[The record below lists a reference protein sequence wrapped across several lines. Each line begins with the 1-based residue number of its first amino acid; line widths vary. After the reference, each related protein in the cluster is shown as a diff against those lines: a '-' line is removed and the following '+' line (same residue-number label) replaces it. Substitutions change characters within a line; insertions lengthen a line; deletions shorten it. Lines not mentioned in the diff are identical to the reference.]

1 MSMNNTWTRTIPSYL
16 LAIMIKGATPARTG
30 TLMAVGSMTCVQIG
44 LALSVPLFGQL
55 GPLGTVWLRLAWASV
70 ILVVAVRPRPWRFR
84 RRILLAAIAL
94 GVVTGGVT
102 MLFMAAIARMP
113 LGTASALEFL
123 GPLGVAVARG
133 HGRRRLLWP
142 GLAAAGVL
150 VLTHPWQGGA
160 GNGQEPLGIVF
171 ALGAA
176 ACWAAYILLTQAVG
190 DEVAGLEGLAV
201 SIPVAALVSTPF
213 AVPEIGRALTP
224 HLLLIGLGLAL
235 LLPVIPFGLEMYA
248 LRRLT
253 TAAFGTLMCL
263 EPALALLAG
272 LVLLGQVPGL
282 SALAGV
288 ALVVAAGLGAV
299 RTGARQ
305 DETHVR
311 IESERVGVPAVY
323 IGGAMSEEMTPQENP
338 AKDPEDWVTG
348 DEPMTS
354 PQRSYLQTLA
364 REAGRD
370 VDLDALSKADASRLI
385 DELQV
390 VSGRGTGTASRV
402 G

>member
-1 MSMNNTWTRTIPSYL
+1 
-16 LAIMIKGATPARTG
+16 
-30 TLMAVGSMTCVQIG
+30 
-44 LALSVPLFGQL
+44 
-55 GPLGTVWLRLAWASV
+55 
-70 ILVVAVRPRPWRFR
+70 
-84 RRILLAAIAL
+84 
-94 GVVTGGVT
+94 
-102 MLFMAAIARMP
+102 
-113 LGTASALEFL
+113 
-123 GPLGVAVARG
+123 
-133 HGRRRLLWP
+133 
-142 GLAAAGVL
+142 
-150 VLTHPWQGGA
+150 
-160 GNGQEPLGIVF
+160 
-171 ALGAA
+171 
-176 ACWAAYILLTQAVG
+176 
-190 DEVAGLEGLAV
+190 
-201 SIPVAALVSTPF
+201 
-213 AVPEIGRALTP
+213 
-224 HLLLIGLGLAL
+224 LGLAL

-282 SALAGV
+282 AALAGV

-305 DETHVR
+305 HETHVR
-311 IESERVGVPAVY
+311 IDSERVGVPAIY
-323 IGGAMSEEMTPQENP
+323 TGGVMSEEMTPQENP

-348 DEPMTS
+348 DEPMTG

-390 VSGRGTGTASRV
+390 VSGRGTAS
-402 G
+402 

>member
-1 MSMNNTWTRTIPSYL
+1 MNGMSMNNTWTRTIPSYL

-44 LALSVPLFGQL
+44 LALSVPLFGRL

-84 RRILLAAIAL
+84 RPILLAAIAL

-133 HGRRRLLWP
+133 RGRRRLLWP

-150 VLTHPWQGGA
+150 VLTHPWQGG
-160 GNGQEPLGIVF
+160 GDPLGIVF

-190 DEVAGLEGLAV
+190 DEVAGLAGLAV

-213 AVPEIGRALTP
+213 AAVWGEGAVGGGRALTP

-311 IESERVGVPAVY
+311 IESERVGVPAIY
-323 IGGAMSEEMTPQENP
+323 TGGVMSEEMTPQENP

-348 DEPMTS
+348 DEPMTG

-390 VSGRGTGTASRV
+390 VSGRGVAS
-402 G
+402 